1 MVGVYAAGVSDGAV
15 SVGPQMKLEPLDDAS
30 LECPLIRLYDFT
42 PAEAQQLRSAVTEL
56 AAGNVR
62 QVDVHRLPY
71 VEPLGN
77 CQLTFRLS
85 SWDQCLSQEAERTYF
100 SCALTAD
107 AWEEMADF
115 IEPFTQDANGF
126 QWRVGGPEGGG
137 LLLSPSGEW

>member
-1 MVGVYAAGVSDGAV
+1 MRLEHLGDVS
-15 SVGPQMKLEPLDDAS
+15 P
-30 LECPLIRLYDFT
+30 ECPLIRLYDFT
-42 PAEAQQLRSAVTEL
+42 PAEAEQLRSVGTEL
-56 AAGNVR
+56 GAGNVR

-85 SWDQCLSQEAERTYF
+85 SGDQCLSQKAERTHF
-100 SCALTAD
+100 SCALIAD

-115 IEPFTQDANGF
+115 IEPFTQNANGF
-126 QWRVGGPEGGG
+126 QWLVGGPEGGG